1 MQIRSSEED
10 NFGQDVGRVGA
21 CFGFLYHIIVPGSH
35 IWPQGALAFDR
46 VFVHPFLHKEGREFD
61 PKLK

>member
-10 NFGQDVGRVGA
+10 NFGQDVGRVGGLVSA
-21 CFGFLYHIIVPGSH
+21 FSTIIVPGSH

-46 VFVHPFLHKEGREFD
+46 VFVHPFLHKDGREFD